1 MAYHRSRSRG
11 VGARIIRRRKSLTP
25 ICHCSRDRSISL
37 TPITNPAQFLRPA
50 TSVPSQ
56 IYPMRLRISPWLW
69 FSFAG
74 SPPRLGPV
82 AGCVGPLAGNVKLE
96 DDGVMGHPVVPEF
109 MRSAFVF
116 PSTAVGLMPNAGE
129 CPKFL
134 RCVYAEALGE
144 SVVAIRP
151 WAETSRT
158 LGSGAA
164 SCGCWPTVVL
174 REEFVRTRE
183 CTCCS
188 GAVFRNFS
196 SSMIGYGLDIG
207 GRHEDTTEIH
217 HAWIGVP
224 CTGSL
229 RRVGIDHARA
239 GLRNL

>member
-1 MAYHRSRSRG
+1 
-11 VGARIIRRRKSLTP
+11 
-25 ICHCSRDRSISL
+25 
-37 TPITNPAQFLRPA
+37 
-50 TSVPSQ
+50 
-56 IYPMRLRISPWLW
+56 
-69 FSFAG
+69 
-74 SPPRLGPV
+74 
-82 AGCVGPLAGNVKLE
+82 
-96 DDGVMGHPVVPEF
+96 MGHPVVPEF

-183 CTCCS
+183 YTCYS

-207 GRHEDTTEIH
+207 GGHEDTTEIH

-229 RRVGIDHARA
+229 RRVGIDQARA